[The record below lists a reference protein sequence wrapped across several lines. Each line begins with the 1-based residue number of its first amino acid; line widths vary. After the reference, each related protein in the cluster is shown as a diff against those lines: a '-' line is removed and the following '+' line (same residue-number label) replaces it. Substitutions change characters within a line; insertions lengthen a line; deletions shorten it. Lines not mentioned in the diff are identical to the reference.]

1 MLKKI
6 FLFIICLCLCSCVSS
21 RHTEQSVLEH
31 QKQIDRAEE
40 GKRIRDRAI
49 EDCLRELDRIATKS
63 EGMGG
68 DIEDV
73 IRELDLY
80 HAAVQRLLRAAGYRT
95 DEEPAIE
102 ESTDQSYNG
111 TCYNDFRYSDSVIP
125 GVDAQN

>member
-6 FLFIICLCLCSCVSS
+6 FICIICLCLCACVSS

-31 QKQIDRAEE
+31 QKQIDRTEE
-40 GKRIRDRAI
+40 SIRTRDRAI
-49 EDCLRELDRIATKS
+49 DTCIRELAYIAGRSK
-63 EGMGG
+63 EMGG
-68 DIEDV
+68 DIEDI

-102 ESTDQSYNG
+102 ESAD
-111 TCYNDFRYSDSVIP
+111 
-125 GVDAQN
+125 

>member
-6 FLFIICLCLCSCVSS
+6 FLFVVCLAFTSCATCRREPDS
-21 RHTEQSVLEH
+21 TILEA
-31 QKQIDRAEE
+31 QRQADRLEE
-40 GKRIRDRAI
+40 GKRVRDRAI

-80 HAAVQRLLRAAGYRT
+80 HAAVQRLLRATGYRT
-95 DEEPAIE
+95 DEEQTVE
-102 ESTDQSYNG
+102 EG
-111 TCYNDFRYSDSVIP
+111 SDKF
-125 GVDAQN
+125 N

>member
-1 MLKKI
+1 MVKKI
-6 FLFIICLCLCSCVSS
+6 LLVAVCLCLCSCVTT

-40 GKRIRDRAI
+40 SKRVRDRAI
-49 EDCLRELDRIATKS
+49 EDCLRELDHITTKS

-73 IRELDLY
+73 IRQLDLY

-95 DEEPAIE
+95 DEEQTIE
-102 ESTDQSYNG
+102 EGTD
-111 TCYNDFRYSDSVIP
+111 
-125 GVDAQN
+125 

>member
-1 MLKKI
+1 MLKKVI
-6 FLFIICLCLCSCVSS
+6 VILACLCLCSCVSS

-49 EDCLRELDRIATKS
+49 EDCIRELDHITTKS

-68 DIEDV
+68 DIEDI

-80 HAAVQRLLRAAGYRT
+80 HTAVQRLLRAAGYRT
-95 DEEPAIE
+95 DEEPASE
-102 ESTDQSYNG
+102 ESSNQLN
-111 TCYNDFRYSDSVIP
+111 
-125 GVDAQN
+125 